1 MGIRIGENQ
10 KTEITI
16 RKHGNGYYTTI
27 ARKLE
32 DGTYDNAFVSVS
44 FRKGVELEDRT
55 RIKVNDGFLSFWRKT
70 PETKEMITITKKDGT
85 TEEVEKKGQPVYT
98 FMILDFEQL
107 HKYDRTDLEQQEEE
121 REEYT
126 PVTDDDLPF

>member
-10 KTEITI
+10 KTEITV
-16 RKHGNGYYTTI
+16 RKHGTGYYTTV

-70 PETKEMITITKKDGT
+70 PETKEMITITRKDGT
-85 TEEVEKKGQPVYT
+85 TEEVEKKGDPIYT
-98 FMILDFEQL
+98 FMILDYEVL
-107 HKYDRTDLEQQEEE
+107 HKYDRTDLKQEEE
-121 REEYT
+121 KEEYT
-126 PVTDDDLPF
+126 PVSDDELPF